1 MSCHCCPPASSA
13 SAPAV
18 GGYFLLDNHHGR
30 RVDAFSFGNR
40 LLLLLF
46 GFTHCA
52 VVCPREL
59 RKLDAAL
66 DQLGPLA
73 ARIQPL
79 YVTVDPERD
88 MPGTLQAYLKPYPRF
103 IGLTGTR
110 AEIDAAK
117 RSFRV
122 FAERR
127 NDADT
132 PGGYIVPHTT
142 GAYLAAPGGQV
153 IAHFMDSID
162 ATTLAQRLRAVL
174 QEHSAPVPAPAQAVG
189 DQSSS

>member
-1 MSCHCCPPASSA
+1 MSCHCCLPAPSG
-13 SAPAV
+13 SAPAI
-18 GGYFLLDNHHGR
+18 GGYFLLASHHGR
-30 RVDAFSFGNR
+30 RVDAFSFGTR

-59 RKLDAAL
+59 RKLEAAL

-73 ARIQPL
+73 ARVQPL

-88 MPGTLQAYLKPYPRF
+88 LPGTLQAYLQPYSRF

-110 AEIDAAK
+110 AEIDDAR

-122 FAERR
+122 FAEQRS
-127 NDADT
+127 DGQA
-132 PGGYIVPHTT
+132 PGGYTVAHTT
-142 GAYLAAPGGQV
+142 GAYLATPGGQV
-153 IAHFMDSID
+153 VAHFMDSLD
-162 ATTLAQRLRAVL
+162 ATTLAQRLRDLLRQHAT
-174 QEHSAPVPAPAQAVG
+174 HATAPILAVG
-189 DQSSS
+189 DPTAS